1 MYCCVPLKFF
11 AEGYLFQREVSNV
24 LWLLLLGKQNA
35 GPLSFKEAPLGAV
48 RADSVGV
55 LKLFSHWFFSRGV
68 CRVVLSVVQVL
79 LECACRLHADA
90 HDTCLI
96 IQHLDIDF
104 HMNSGEL
111 SEAHELGQ

>member
-1 MYCCVPLKFF
+1 M
-11 AEGYLFQREVSNV
+11 FQREVSDV

-35 GPLSFKEAPLGAV
+35 GPLGFKEAPLGAV
-48 RADSVGV
+48 RADLVGV
-55 LKLFSHWFFSRGV
+55 LKLFSHWFFFSRGI
-68 CRVVLSVVQVL
+68 CCVVLSVVQVL
-79 LECACRLHADA
+79 VERACRLHADP

>member
-1 MYCCVPLKFF
+1 M
-11 AEGYLFQREVSNV
+11 
-24 LWLLLLGKQNA
+24 
-35 GPLSFKEAPLGAV
+35 
-48 RADSVGV
+48 
-55 LKLFSHWFFSRGV
+55 
-68 CRVVLSVVQVL
+68 LSVVQVL
-79 LECACRLHADA
+79 VERACRLHADP